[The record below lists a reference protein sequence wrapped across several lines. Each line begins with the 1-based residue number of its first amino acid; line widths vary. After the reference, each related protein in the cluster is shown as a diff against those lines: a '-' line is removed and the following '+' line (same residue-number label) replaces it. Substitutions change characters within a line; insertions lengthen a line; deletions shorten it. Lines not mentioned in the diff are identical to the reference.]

1 MEYILVVDDN
11 KNMQFILTNILH
23 EKGYEVCCVG
33 NGNKAVTEIK
43 NKIPDLVLLDIRLP
57 GKNGIEV
64 LEKLRELDKELL
76 VIMITAYGDVKSAVK
91 AIKLGAY
98 DYVTKPFDNEEL
110 LNIIK
115 NALKTKNLSEEIK
128 FLKRKLYD
136 QTEIKKVMGDS
147 HQINKVIKQV
157 NLVSPTNIS
166 VIIEGKSG
174 TGKEVIANMIHQ
186 RSQRNGRPF
195 IAVDC
200 GAIPDTLVESELFGY
215 EKGAFTGAIISRK
228 GEFELADGGTLF
240 LDEISNLPIGAQ
252 AKLLRVIQERK
263 LRRVGGTKSIKIDVR
278 IIVAT
283 NINLADSVGEGK
295 FRDDLY
301 HRISEFIII
310 LPLLRERK
318 DDIPILANEFLAE
331 ANEEL
336 GKNIEGFSPEA
347 IMNLLDYEWPGNVRE
362 LKHVIKK
369 AVLLSEK
376 DNIKPE
382 ILEFDTAQKPHF
394 IKDELLINYIQKI
407 LYEDCSLSDI
417 ISNINQETERKII
430 KEILVEVKYNKSKAA
445 KVLGIDRNTL
455 YSKIRNLNIL

>member
-33 NGNKAVTEIK
+33 NGNKAITEIK

-147 HQINKVIKQV
+147 PQINKVIKQV

-382 ILEFDTAQKPHF
+382 ILEFDTAQKSSF
-394 IKDELLINYIQKI
+394 IQNELSINYIQKI
-407 LYEDCSLSDI
+407 LYEGCSLSDI

-445 KVLGIDRNTL
+445 KILGIDRNTL
-455 YSKIRNLNIL
+455 YSKIRKLNIL

>member
-33 NGNKAVTEIK
+33 NGNKAITEIK

-128 FLKRKLYD
+128 ILKRKLYD

-147 HQINKVIKQV
+147 PQINKVIKQV

-318 DDIPILANEFLAE
+318 DDIPILAREFLAE
-331 ANEEL
+331 ANKEL

-347 IMNLLDYEWPGNVRE
+347 IMKLLDYEWPGNVRE
-362 LKHVIKK
+362 LKHIIKK

-382 ILEFDTAQKPHF
+382 ILEFDTAQKSSF
-394 IKDELLINYIQKI
+394 IQNELSINYIQKI
-407 LYEDCSLSDI
+407 LYEGCSLSDI

-445 KVLGIDRNTL
+445 KILGIDRNTL
-455 YSKIRNLNIL
+455 YSKIRKLNIL